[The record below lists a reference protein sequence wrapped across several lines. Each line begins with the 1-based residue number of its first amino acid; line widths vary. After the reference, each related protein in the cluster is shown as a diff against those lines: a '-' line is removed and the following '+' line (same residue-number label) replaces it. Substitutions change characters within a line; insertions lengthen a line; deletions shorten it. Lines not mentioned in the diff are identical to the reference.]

1 MSKLEKNVENKESS
15 ASKYIPN
22 PSKIKNYQNL
32 KISTERNEEEITNS
46 NKTEESLF
54 SEKNEVE
61 NIYNSNNKNTKTKD
75 EMLYREKNKEINML
89 KSEINKISKNKNK
102 KVKFLTPQ
110 FVEIIDVE
118 SYKKYNEINTSKDPY
133 DNTNENKKEN
143 KTKLI
148 CSCFII

>member
-1 MSKLEKNVENKESS
+1 MV
-15 ASKYIPN
+15 
-22 PSKIKNYQNL
+22 
-32 KISTERNEEEITNS
+32 
-46 NKTEESLF
+46 
-54 SEKNEVE
+54 
-61 NIYNSNNKNTKTKD
+61 
-75 EMLYREKNKEINML
+75 YRAKNKEINML

-133 DNTNENKKEN
+133 DNNNENKKEN